1 MKRFFKTLIII
12 IIFTFSI
19 IFLKK
24 YNLTHYNITL
34 KDDNI
39 NINLQYKGMKGAVD
53 FTLDE
58 QNNYYIAYKNRIQLI
73 DSRGKSFDIL
83 KDKNLKI
90 TSIEFYKNKL
100 YFASDTSVY
109 CYDLHSKDFN
119 EIIKDIPN
127 FGDYK
132 DSIIRI
138 NKNKLYVTVGSAT
151 NSGVVGEDNKWIHK
165 YPFGHDISPYK
176 ITLKG
181 TNFKNGKTGAFL
193 NYETSSIEG
202 QIVPEHFPGNASIIL
217 YNLDDKKMSNF
228 AWGIRNVK
236 GIDFD
241 SKGKLIVSIGGMEDR
256 GLRPIKGDKDYIYVV
271 NKKRWY
277 GWPDYSGGDPV
288 NSPRFKGKDN
298 KSIRFVL
305 DNHPTTNP
313 SAPIYTHKT
322 LGSLGSLIV
331 DKRGI
336 IGDKDSIFFYDIK
349 ENKLFSLNKQGI
361 LKERV
366 EFNNKINIISI
377 KCIDNKIYILDSSK
391 GNIYDIDGS
400 NIKNDKVDNKPIIT
414 FIIIVSFILILSI
427 LKITISN
434 YTNYTKRKK

>member
-1 MKRFFKTLIII
+1 MKRFFKALIII
-12 IIFTFSI
+12 IVFTLSV

-24 YNLTHYNITL
+24 YSLKDYNITL

-39 NINLQYKGMKGAVD
+39 NVNLQYKGMKDAVD
-53 FTLDE
+53 FTLDKE
-58 QNNYYIAYKNRIQLI
+58 NNYYIAYKDKIQLI
-73 DSRGKSFDIL
+73 DKRGKSFDIL
-83 KDKNLKI
+83 KNKNLKI

-100 YFASDTSVY
+100 YFASGTSVY
-109 CYDLHSKDFN
+109 CYELHSKDFN

-138 NKNKLYVTVGSAT
+138 NKDKLYVTVGSAT
-151 NSGVVGEDNKWIHK
+151 NSGVVGEDNKWLQK

-193 NYETSSIEG
+193 NYGANSIEG
-202 QIVPEHFPGNASIIL
+202 QIVPGHFPGNASIVL
-217 YNLDDKKMSNF
+217 YNLDDKKLENF

-256 GLRPIKGDKDYIYVV
+256 GLRPIKGDKDYIYVI

-288 NSPRFKGKDN
+288 HSPRFKRKDN
-298 KSIRFVL
+298 KSIKFVL

-313 SAPIYTHKT
+313 SAPLYTHKT
-322 LGSLGSLIV
+322 LGTLGSLIV

-336 IGDKDSIFFYDIK
+336 IGDKDSICSYDTK
-349 ENKLFSLNKQGI
+349 E
-361 LKERV
+361 
-366 EFNNKINIISI
+366 
-377 KCIDNKIYILDSSK
+377 
-391 GNIYDIDGS
+391 
-400 NIKNDKVDNKPIIT
+400 KNY
-414 FIIIVSFILILSI
+414 FH
-427 LKITISN
+427 
-434 YTNYTKRKK
+434 

>member
-1 MKRFFKTLIII
+1 DK
-12 IIFTFSI
+12 
-19 IFLKK
+19 
-24 YNLTHYNITL
+24 
-34 KDDNI
+34 
-39 NINLQYKGMKGAVD
+39 
-53 FTLDE
+53 
-58 QNNYYIAYKNRIQLI
+58 IQLI
-73 DSRGKSFDIL
+73 DKRGKSFDIL
-83 KDKNLKI
+83 KNKNLKI

-100 YFASDTSVY
+100 YFASGTSVY
-109 CYDLHSKDFN
+109 CYDLHNKDFN
-119 EIIKDIPN
+119 EIIKDMPN

-138 NKNKLYVTVGSAT
+138 NKGNLYVTVGSAT
-151 NSGVVGEDNKWIHK
+151 NSGVVGEDNRWLQK

-193 NYETSSIEG
+193 NYGTNSIEG
-202 QIVPEHFPGNASIIL
+202 QIVPGHFPGNASIGL
-217 YNLDDKKMSNF
+217 YNLDDKKLENF

-256 GLRPIKGDKDYIYVV
+256 GLRPIKGDKDYIYVI

-288 NSPRFKGKDN
+288 NSPRFKSKDN
-298 KSIRFVL
+298 RSIKFVL

-313 SAPIYTHKT
+313 SAPLYTHKT
-322 LGSLGSLIV
+322 LGTLGSLIV

-336 IGDKDSIFFYDIK
+336 IGEKDSICFYDTK
-349 ENKLFSLNKQGI
+349 EKKLFSLNKQGI
-361 LKERV
+361 LKDRI
-366 EFNNKINIISI
+366 EFNNKINISSI
-377 KCIDNKIYILDSSK
+377 KYIDDKVYFLDSNE
-391 GNIYDIDGS
+391 GNIYDIDGT
-400 NIKNDKVDNKPIIT
+400 NIKDNKVENKPIIT
-414 FIIIVSFILILSI
+414 FIIIVSCILIFSI

-434 YTNYTKRKK
+434 YTKEKK